1 MGKIGGGV
9 TLLVV
14 GAILMF
20 ALEVD
25 VPGIGTDALGII
37 LMLGG
42 AVLLVLGLVTETQ
55 HRRGGTLVD
64 DRDAVVVDDAVPTR
78 RRRRYL

>member
-20 ALEVD
+20 ALEID
-25 VPGIGTDALGII
+25 IPGIGTDTLGII
-37 LMLGG
+37 LMLAG

-55 HRRGGTLVD
+55 HRRGGTFVE
-64 DRDAVVVDDAVPTR
+64 DRDAVVVDEPAR
-78 RRRRYL
+78 RRRRFL

>member
-1 MGKIGGGV
+1 MGEIGGGV

-14 GAILMF
+14 GAILLF
-20 ALEVD
+20 ALEID
-25 VPGIGTDALGII
+25 IPGIGTDTLGII
-37 LMLGG
+37 LMLAG

-55 HRRGGTLVD
+55 HRRGGTLVE
-64 DRDAVVVDDAVPTR
+64 DRDAVVVDEPAR